1 MSNTCKQ
8 SKLRNKTQLFLEF
21 FYFDIVFLYFFIS
34 FRKRYHHAEKEFV
47 ESKLNLH
54 IKQERKELLTEH
66 LMTIIQESEDRK
78 SKKLVDLMNRLQIED
93 KDCDT

>member
-1 MSNTCKQ
+1 MVP
-8 SKLRNKTQLFLEF
+8 KLRKKTIVLRIFLFS
-21 FYFDIVFLYFFIS
+21 YCIS

-78 SKKLVDLMNRLQIED
+78 SKKLAELMNRLQIED